1 MLDSDPAAAQATAV
15 QLAVL
20 TDFDGTLVD
29 IAETPD
35 AIEVPATLPELLAHA
50 AEDLDSAFAV
60 ISGRPIADIDR
71 FLGPLKLAVA
81 GSHGIQRRR
90 ADGSMEPI
98 DEALIAGSRRIAE
111 RLQALVAANPPLLL
125 ETKDGAVALHYR
137 RAPEL
142 GDACGQAM
150 TEAVADEQAF
160 TLVPGKMVIEARPKG
175 ISKGTALRAFM
186 REPPFAGR
194 TPVFIGDDTTDE
206 DAFVAAQELGGVG
219 IKLGA
224 GETAARMRVADIPS
238 VHALI
243 RGLGELASKTRS
255 TADQ

>member
-1 MLDSDPAAAQATAV
+1 MLDTDSAGTTAAAV
-15 QLAVL
+15 RLAVL

-35 AIEVPATLPELLAHA
+35 AVEVPAALPKLLTDA
-50 AEDLDSAFAV
+50 AADLGSAFAV
-60 ISGRPIADIDR
+60 ISGRTIADIDR
-71 FLGPLKLAVA
+71 FLAPGNFAVA

-90 ADGSMEPI
+90 ADGSMQPV
-98 DEALIAGSRRIAE
+98 DEKLVAGSRRIAT
-111 RLQALVAANPPLLL
+111 RLEPLVAANRALLL

-137 RAPEL
+137 RMPEL
-142 GDACGQAM
+142 GEAC
-150 TEAVADEQAF
+150 EAAIAEAIAEEDDF

-186 REPPFAGR
+186 NEEPFAGR

-206 DAFVAAQELGGVG
+206 DAFIAAQEMGGIG

-224 GETAARMRVADIPS
+224 GDTAARMRIANIAS

-243 RGLGELASKTRS
+243 RGLGQLAHQDRS
-255 TADQ
+255 AADQ

>member
-1 MLDSDPAAAQATAV
+1 MLDSNSAGASAATV
-15 QLAVL
+15 RLAVL

-35 AIEVPATLPELLAHA
+35 AVKVPAALPELLAHA
-50 AEDLDSAFAV
+50 AADLGSAFAV

-71 FLGPLKLAVA
+71 FLAPGNFAVA
-81 GSHGIQRRR
+81 GAHGIQRRR
-90 ADGSMEPI
+90 ADGSMQPV
-98 DEALIAGSRRIAE
+98 DERLIAGSRRIAT
-111 RLQALVAANPPLLL
+111 RLQPLVDANPLLLL

-137 RAPEL
+137 RVPEL
-142 GDACGQAM
+142 GDTCRNAM
-150 TEAVADEQAF
+150 AEAVAREDAF
-160 TLVPGKMVIEARPKG
+160 ALVDGKMVIEARPKG

-186 REPPFAGR
+186 LEEPFVGR

-224 GETAARMRVADIPS
+224 GDTAARMRIANIES

-243 RGLGELASKTRS
+243 RGLGQLAHQERS

>member
-1 MLDSDPAAAQATAV
+1 MLEPEPAAAV

-35 AIEVPATLPELLAHA
+35 AVEVPSSLPKLLADA
-50 AEDLDSAFAV
+50 ADELGSAFAV
-60 ISGRPIADIDR
+60 ISGRTIADIDR
-71 FLGPLKLAVA
+71 FLAPGNFAVA

-90 ADGSMEPI
+90 ADGSLQPV
-98 DEALIAGSRRIAE
+98 DEKLIEGASRVAA
-111 RLQALVAANPPLLL
+111 RLRPLVAANPMLLL

-137 RAPEL
+137 RQPEL
-142 GDACGQAM
+142 AEACHQAIMEAIAEEDAFSL
-150 TEAVADEQAF
+150 VA
-160 TLVPGKMVIEARPKG
+160 GKMVIEARPKG
-175 ISKGTALRAFM
+175 ISKGTALRDFM
-186 REPPFAGR
+186 HEAPFAGR

-219 IKLGA
+219 IKLGT
-224 GETAARMRVADIPS
+224 GDTAARLRIANIGS

-243 RGLGELASKTRS
+243 RGLGELAKQERS
-255 TADQ
+255 GTDQ

>member
-1 MLDSDPAAAQATAV
+1 MLEPDPAAATVGAV

-35 AIEVPATLPELLAHA
+35 AVEVPASLPELLANA
-50 AEDLDSAFAV
+50 ADELGSAFAV
-60 ISGRPIADIDR
+60 ISGRTISDIDR
-71 FLGPLKLAVA
+71 FLAPGNFAVA

-90 ADGSMEPI
+90 ADGSMQPV
-98 DEALIAGSRRIAE
+98 DE
-111 RLQALVAANPPLLL
+111 RLVAGAARVADRLQPLVTANPSLLL

-137 RAPEL
+137 REPQLAE
-142 GDACGQAM
+142 ACQ
-150 TEAVADEQAF
+150 EAIAAAIAEENDFSLVA
-160 TLVPGKMVIEARPKG
+160 GKMVIEARPKG

-186 REPPFAGR
+186 LEEPFVGR

-206 DAFVAAQELGGVG
+206 DAFVAAQEMGGVG

-224 GETAARMRVADIPS
+224 GETAARLRIANIAS

-243 RGLGELASKTRS
+243 RGLGQLANQERS
-255 TADQ
+255 VKDQ